1 MPALSGDP
9 KADAN
14 GRPHQERV
22 KQFIES
28 TLASVLDELSKPD
41 GRPSVTLKRRSKRA
55 NNCSLNEETGAL
67 QVDTNGREWSVTYS
81 WPGKTVTDA
90 WKFGVIMRILGHISE
105 AIEGKF
111 ISSKRDIYYLDPP
124 YFGSQRLVDGY
135 IDDIAYTVGVDRAAL
150 HVSAAA
156 KGLTVGRYKINLQS
170 GSVLNVG
177 EHCEG
182 ILIPRTHEIVGFD
195 LSGVRWILIIE
206 KEAVFHRLATSNYHA
221 TSAAGGGILITGKGY
236 PDLSTRAFLRSISE
250 WRNSPARFIPIYVLV
265 DCDPDGMA
273 IMSTYKYGSISQ
285 SHENANLNVPG
296 VEWLGLRAS
305 DTAIPG
311 NADVDRPLIPMTLR
325 DRARAQAMLSH
336 SVIFSDEREQEWRLE
351 LQRML
356 MVNAKAE
363 IEVLY
368 EKAGGIEGWLD
379 RKLKR

>member
-9 KADAN
+9 KDDAN

-111 ISSKRDIYYLDPP
+111 ISSKRDIYYLDPA

-150 HVSAAA
+150 HV
-156 KGLTVGRYKINLQS
+156 
-170 GSVLNVG
+170 
-177 EHCEG
+177 G
-182 ILIPRTHEIVGFD
+182 ILIPRAHEIVGFD

-325 DRARAQAMLSH
+325 DRTRAQAMLSH

>member
-9 KADAN
+9 KDDAN

-111 ISSKRDIYYLDPP
+111 ISSKRDIYYLDPA

-150 HVSAAA
+150 HV
-156 KGLTVGRYKINLQS
+156 
-170 GSVLNVG
+170 
-177 EHCEG
+177 G
-182 ILIPRTHEIVGFD
+182 ILIPRAHEIVGFD

-206 KEAVFHRLATSNYHA
+206 KEVHKYP
-221 TSAAGGGILITGKGY
+221 KGNNDGFY
-236 PDLSTRAFLRSISE
+236 FLGDKIISLTLNEGCISPSGHIELSCDIGRR
-250 WRNSPARFIPIYVLV
+250 WRY
-265 DCDPDGMA
+265 
-273 IMSTYKYGSISQ
+273 
-285 SHENANLNVPG
+285 
-296 VEWLGLRAS
+296 
-305 DTAIPG
+305 
-311 NADVDRPLIPMTLR
+311 
-325 DRARAQAMLSH
+325 
-336 SVIFSDEREQEWRLE
+336 
-351 LQRML
+351 
-356 MVNAKAE
+356 
-363 IEVLY
+363 
-368 EKAGGIEGWLD
+368 LD
-379 RKLKR
+379 NG

>member
-9 KADAN
+9 KDDAN

-90 WKFGVIMRILGHISE
+90 WKFELQTSWDSIGRLNSLSHNVSLGVIMRILGHISE

-111 ISSKRDIYYLDPP
+111 ISSKRDIYYLDPA

-150 HVSAAA
+150 HV
-156 KGLTVGRYKINLQS
+156 
-170 GSVLNVG
+170 
-177 EHCEG
+177 
-182 ILIPRTHEIVGFD
+182 
-195 LSGVRWILIIE
+195 
-206 KEAVFHRLATSNYHA
+206 AVFHRLATSNYHA

-325 DRARAQAMLSH
+325 DRTRAQAMLSH